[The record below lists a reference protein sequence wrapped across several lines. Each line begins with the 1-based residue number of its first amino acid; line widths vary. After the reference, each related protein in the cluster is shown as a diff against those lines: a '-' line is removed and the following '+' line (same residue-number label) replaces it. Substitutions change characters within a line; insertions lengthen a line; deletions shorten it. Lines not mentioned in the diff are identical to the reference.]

1 MKSKRLIRLSL
12 VGLIAMPI
20 SIFFNNEILAN
31 NLFNQE
37 TLLAMG
43 GAGHGGGHSGCG
55 GGNKPDVLKKKKA
68 TAKLN
73 WKKRQLV
80 KPEAAGE
87 ETSSLLAEI
96 AELEAIIEK
105 LREKTAGYHR

>member
-1 MKSKRLIRLSL
+1 MKSKRLIKLSL

-37 TLLAMG
+37 ILLAMG
-43 GAGHGGGHSGCG
+43 GHGGGHSGCNG
-55 GGNKPDVLKKKKA
+55 GKKPGVLQKKQA

-80 KPEAAGE
+80 KAEAAGE
-87 ETSSLLAEI
+87 ETSLLLSEI
-96 AELEAIIEK
+96 AELKAIIEK
-105 LREKTAGYHR
+105 TRSYH